1 MNASIS
7 HRHVIVRLL
16 QGPVYQEDFD
26 LWGKLGAEWERIRD
40 HFLQMGLEV
49 ARDDAAGYAFVRH
62 REDMDEE
69 NSDDAWDDSIEA
81 PLPRLLRR
89 TRLTYHQT
97 ILLVLLREELMR
109 FEQHQEEGSH
119 LYRSDPELRDLMSA
133 YYPELHDEKKVHRQI
148 SGLVSKFEEWGVLRR
163 VRDKDGGLYRVER
176 IIKAK
181 LPPEKLAEVREKLNR
196 RSPELEGEMEEDD
209 A

>member
-26 LWGKLGAEWERIRD
+26 LWGKLGAEWERICD

-69 NSDDAWDDSIEA
+69 DSDDAWDDSIEA

-109 FEQHQEEGSH
+109 FEQNQEEGSH
-119 LYRSDPELRDLMSA
+119 LYRSAQELRDLMSA

-148 SGLVSKFEEWGVLRR
+148 SGLVSKFEEWGMLRR

-176 IIKAK
+176 IVKAK
-181 LPPEKLAEVREKLNR
+181 LPPEKLAEVREKLKR
-196 RSPELEGEMEEDD
+196 RSPDLDGEMEVDD

>member
-16 QGPVYQEDFD
+16 QGPVYQEDLD

-69 NSDDAWDDSIEA
+69 NSDDAWDDSTEA

-109 FEQHQEEGSH
+109 FEQNQEEGSH
-119 LYRSDPELRDLMSA
+119 LYRSAQELRDLMSA

-148 SGLVSKFEEWGVLRR
+148 SGLVSKFEEWGMLRR

-176 IIKAK
+176 IVKAK
-181 LPPEKLAEVREKLNR
+181 LPPEKLAEVREKLKR
-196 RSPELEGEMEEDD
+196 RSPDLDEEMEVDD